1 MFLPSSSRKSC
12 LRVEIAG
19 AFFSGAEGGALYNA
33 GMTPNTCFQFICRN
47 KISLIPPGA
56 VLGAVLLLAIPN
68 GRAAAQASVEASP
81 RERLSLDMDWR
92 FTKGDPAGA
101 EGKLSYTAIKS
112 WVNSTGAA
120 FTTNAALA
128 AKPQGAE
135 PGGDVAYTQPGFDDN
150 GWRRL
155 DLPHDWGIEGPFE
168 AQNPGATGRL
178 PWFGI
183 GWYRKHFTVP
193 ATDAGRQVALE
204 VDGAM
209 AYATV
214 WCNGHFAGGW
224 PYGYSSFYLDLTPFL
239 KPGAENVLAIRLD
252 NPRNSSRWYP
262 GGGIY
267 RNVWLVKTGPVH
279 VGQWGTYVTTPEVST
294 NSAKVNIKVTV
305 DNNSPAQTMVTIGTQ
320 IFALDAAGRIT
331 GPSVAAEWS
340 DALNVPAAS
349 SAAAALDLQ
358 VSHPLL
364 WSLKQPSRYV
374 AVTTVEQ
381 MRTSASVVVDEYE
394 TPFGIRTIKFTTDN
408 GFLLNGERVPLN
420 GVCNHAD
427 LGALG
432 SVVNMRGLER
442 QIELLKEM
450 GCNAIRTSHN
460 MPAPELLDLC
470 DRMGM
475 LEMDESFDCW
485 MSGKGANDY
494 HLLFAD
500 WHEKDLRAEVRR
512 DRNHPSVILWSVGN
526 EVGEQGPAAGHLIA
540 ADLQQIVHSEDLTRP
555 VTSAASDVNAAF
567 NGYQKFMDVFGYN
580 YKPNGYARARAS
592 NPDLPIFGS
601 ETASTISSRSVY
613 TFPVAA
619 QPGAVA
625 GGGGGRRRGGG
636 DGGGG
641 GAPSGEDATNHQV
654 SSYDLYYPG
663 WATSPDTEFSAQEH
677 NPFVAGEF
685 VWTGFDY
692 LGEPTPW
699 GGGNDPSRSSYFGII
714 DLAGFKKGRFYLYQ
728 AHWRPD
734 FPMAHLLPHWTWP
747 DRAGQVTPV
756 HVYTSGDEA
765 ELFLNGQSLG
775 RKKKAQYEYR
785 LRWDDV
791 VYQPGTLRV
800 VAYKNGKEWATDEVQ
815 TAGAPA
821 ALAAKPDRS
830 TIRADGQDLSF
841 VTITVADA
849 KGVMAPRADNSIHFD
864 ISGPG
869 EIAAT
874 DNGDATSFESFQS
887 HDHKAFNG
895 LCLVI
900 VRSTRGAGPIVLQAS
915 SPGLQAAQVTIQAS
929 AP

>member
-1 MFLPSSSRKSC
+1 MKTN
-12 LRVEIAG
+12 
-19 AFFSGAEGGALYNA
+19 LYNA
-33 GMTPNTCFQFICRN
+33 AMSPNTHVQ
-47 KISLIPPGA
+47 LIGRSKLALLLPGA
-56 VLGAVLLLAIPN
+56 VLAAVLALPCI
-68 GRAAAQASVEASP
+68 RAAAQAPAAT
-81 RERLSLDMDWR
+81 RERLSLDADWR
-92 FTKGDPAGA
+92 FAKGDPAGV
-101 EGKLSYTAIKS
+101 EGKLSYTAIKP

-128 AKPQGAE
+128 VKPQGDP
-135 PGGDVAYTQPGFDDN
+135 PGGDVAYAQPGFDDN
-150 GWRRL
+150 SWRKL
-155 DLPHDWGIEGPFE
+155 DLPHDWGIEGPFA
-168 AQNPGATGRL
+168 AQNPGNTGRL
-178 PWFGI
+178 PWWGVA
-183 GWYRKHFTVP
+183 WYRKHFTLP
-193 ATDAGRQVALE
+193 ASDAGRQVALE

-224 PYGYSSFYLDLTPFL
+224 PYGYSSFYIDLTPFL

-267 RNVWLVKTGPVH
+267 RNVWLVKTGPLH
-279 VGQWGTYVTTPEVST
+279 VGQWGTFVTTPEVSA

-305 DNNSPAQTMVTIGTQ
+305 NNDSKAETMVTVGTQ
-320 IFALDAAGRIT
+320 IFALDAAGKMT
-331 GPSVAAEWS
+331 VPSVAAEWS
-340 DALNVPAAS
+340 DPITVPAGTNITT
-349 SAAAALDLQ
+349 ALDLQ
-358 VSHPLL
+358 ISHPKL
-364 WSLKQPSRYV
+364 WSLKDPSRYV
-374 AVTTVEQ
+374 AMTTVEQ

-394 TPFGIRTIKFTTDN
+394 TPFGIRTIQFTTTN

-432 SVVNMRGLER
+432 SVVNIRGLER

-470 DRMGM
+470 DKMGM

-485 MSGKGANDY
+485 MSGKGQGDY

-512 DRNHPSVILWSVGN
+512 DRNHPSVILYSVGN
-526 EVGEQGPAAGHLIA
+526 EVGEQGSVPGHAIA
-540 ADLQQIVHSEDLTRP
+540 ADLQKIVHEEDLTRP

-580 YKPNGYARARAS
+580 YKPDGYARAHTS

-601 ETASTISSRSVY
+601 ETASCISSRSVY

-619 QPGAVA
+619 TPGAVA
-625 GGGGGRRRGGG
+625 GGGGRRGGG
-636 DGGGG
+636 
-641 GAPSGEDATNHQV
+641 GAGAAVGEDVANHQV

-663 WATSPDTEFSAQEH
+663 WATSPDREFAAQER

-699 GGGNDPSRSSYFGII
+699 GGGNDPSRSSYFGIL
-714 DLAGFKKGRFYLYQ
+714 DLCGFKKDRFYIYQ

-734 FPMAHLLPHWTWP
+734 FAMAHIEPHWNWP
-747 DRAGQVTPV
+747 DRVGQVTPV

-765 ELFLNGQSLG
+765 ELFLNGQSQG
-775 RKKKAQYEYR
+775 RKKKEQYQYR
-785 LRWDDV
+785 IRWDEV
-791 VYQPGTLRV
+791 KYEPGELKV
-800 VAYKNGKEWATDEVQ
+800 VAYKNGKEWAQDVVKT
-815 TAGAPA
+815 TGPA
-821 ALAAKPDRS
+821 AGLKLEPDRS
-830 TIRADGQDLSF
+830 TIHADGADLSY
-841 VTITVADA
+841 VTVRVADKDGLMVPVA
-849 KGVMAPRADNSIHFD
+849 KNHLQFSIT
-864 ISGPG
+864 GPG
-869 EIAAT
+869 EIAAV
-874 DNGDATSFESFQS
+874 DNGDATSLVSFQS
-887 HDHKAFNG
+887 KEMDAFNG
-895 LCLVI
+895 MCLVI
-900 VRSTRGAGPIVLQAS
+900 IRSTKAAGPIVLQAG
-915 SPGLQAAQVTIQAS
+915 SPGLQGATVTVQAQ
-929 AP
+929 APSN